1 VTLLAGRVA
10 VITGA
15 SRGIG
20 LATAEGL
27 AARGAVVVRLART
40 LTEGARGRFADLR
53 CDLADGADV
62 DRVSARILED
72 WGAPAIVVQ
81 NAGAFVLK
89 PLEATTQA
97 EFDRLVA
104 VNLRAPFL
112 LARRL
117 LPAMR
122 AVRSGLHIT
131 IGSISD
137 HTGYPENS
145 AYTASKFGVRGLH
158 EALVAEYRGSGVR
171 FTLISPGPTD
181 TGVWDPVDPD
191 NRPGFLPRRAMLRC
205 EDVAEAVVFA
215 ATRPPRATVDW
226 LRLMPSREDAGE
238 APGAARGEG

>member
-27 AARGAVVVRLART
+27 AAQGATVVRLART
-40 LTEGARGRFADLR
+40 LTEGARGRFSDLR
-53 CDLADGADV
+53 CDLADGGEV
-62 DRVSARILED
+62 ERVSAHILEI
-72 WGAPAIVVQ
+72 WGPPAIVVQ

-97 EFDRLVA
+97 EFDRLIA
-104 VNLRAPFL
+104 LNMRAPFL

-117 LPAMR
+117 LPPMR
-122 AVRSGLHIT
+122 AARSGLHIT

-158 EALVAEYRGSGVR
+158 EALEAEYRGTGVR

-181 TGVWDPVDPD
+181 TDVWDPVDPD
-191 NRPGFLPRRAMLRC
+191 HRTGLLPRRAMLRC

-215 ATRPPRATVDW
+215 ATRPPRATVDL
-226 LRLMPSREDAGE
+226 LRLMPTGTGE
-238 APGAARGEG
+238 E